1 MSGSWGAGR
10 SSKSSVARSDP
21 PRLPLAVLGAREA
34 FGEMAVLDTTPRSAT
49 VEALEDTEFLAVGS
63 EEFYKVLREQGE
75 LAEAVIKML
84 SARLRKANEAAEGRH
99 SIEVA

>member
-1 MSGSWGAGR
+1 
-10 SSKSSVARSDP
+10 
-21 PRLPLAVLGAREA
+21 
-34 FGEMAVLDTTPRSAT
+34 MAVLDTTPRSAT
-49 VEALEDTEFLAVGS
+49 VEALVDREFLAISS
-63 EEFYKVLREQGE
+63 EEFCKVPREQGE